1 MGGLVRRIARPEAR
15 GKRLFAL
22 GVLLLLAV
30 MAFPFRLVRVDGP
43 SMEPTLHHGGLYLM
57 DSAYFK
63 LNGLRRNDVVVIRR
77 GSEVWV
83 KRLIGMPGDT
93 IYIEWAYAV
102 TRTGLVAEVV
112 QIQNSTVQPVGEPAR
127 GMWGDTRKV
136 GQDEI
141 FVIGDNLNHSSD
153 STMGPALAFHLS
165 DIRGVLR
172 HPDLSRDW
180 SYKGRAADH
189 FYD

>member
-1 MGGLVRRIARPEAR
+1 MTPSFQPGDR
-15 GKRLFAL
+15 
-22 GVLLLLAV
+22 LLASPG
-30 MAFPFRLVRVDGP
+30 AYGHGP
-43 SMEPTLHHGGLYLM
+43 
-57 DSAYFK
+57 
-63 LNGLRRNDVVVIRR
+63 
-77 GSEVWV
+77 
-83 KRLIGMPGDT
+83 
-93 IYIEWAYAV
+93 
-102 TRTGLVAEVV
+102 
-112 QIQNSTVQPVGEPAR
+112 PAR
-127 GMWGDTRKV
+127 GDAVIVDSPGAPGERYLKRIV
-136 GQDEI
+136 GLPGEEVRLSEGYLLIDGEHLVEPYLAGLPAVLGLEERTWKLAQDEI